1 MLIIKEIVDVCGLI
15 PEGFIKANPKGN
27 EYVFIS
33 DPNFQPI
40 NLINFLGNVVTVNSY
55 QECYY
60 YVDLGFGVN
69 TFTIYNL
76 LSIMI
81 SVILL
86 IFFIYLFKKN
96 FFKIK
101 FYVSRLNNQKF
112 LNIFIN
118 IIFLT
123 FLIFEIFIVFKYV
136 LNKSISLNPFI
147 DEYVSITSNYNF
159 LTKLDFNSGGFLGGS
174 HSKYLTSGPISAL
187 GSAIGWLISKDIYI
201 SRIFNYFWIVIL
213 NLFLLTFVA
222 KKRSI
227 SFRYTLLFSLTM
239 FLLIPWWQ
247 GALYSLGEIASM
259 IVFVN
264 AIFLYSNFRK
274 LSLGLFGISIF
285 LGKLLTALPFVGFYI
300 IVLIKESSIKKV
312 LNDITYFL
320 LPLLP
325 WFLLINLN
333 YESGNF
339 GNYLI
344 DTLNF
349 ILKDNSASGLNTS
362 FSLSF
367 DNIKNSILS
376 SEYQYWNIYEKGR
389 LVLTPIFCILLLNK
403 NKSTIDQ
410 KFGYITIPLIS
421 AIVIHY
427 LWFWII
433 SPLKW
438 MRYSQHF
445 MVVVVVTLFYLLL
458 FDVLSK
464 KFDYFFCCM
473 IIGSL
478 MDNNEK
484 NFFILIFIL
493 IIAIYTRNKNVWI
506 NTLKISLA
514 CVIVF
519 DLTHSVLRQNDVENK
534 SFKLDSCT
542 ELIMSDV
549 CRYDYLEYENNG

>member
-1 MLIIKEIVDVCGLI
+1 MLIIKEIVNVCGLI

-33 DPNFQPI
+33 DPNFQPL
-40 NLINFLGNVVTVNSY
+40 NLINFFGNVVTVNSY

-81 SVILL
+81 SIILL
-86 IFFIYLFKKN
+86 IFFIYIFKKN
-96 FFKIK
+96 IFKIK
-101 FYVSRLNNQKF
+101 IYASKLNNQKF
-112 LNIFIN
+112 LNILIN
-118 IIFLT
+118 LMFFT
-123 FLIFEIFIVFKYV
+123 FLVFEIFIVFKYV
-136 LNKSISLNPFI
+136 LNKSVSLNPFI
-147 DEYVSITSNYNF
+147 DEYVSLTSNYNF

-187 GSAIGWLISKDIYI
+187 GSAIGWLISKDFYI

-227 SFRYTLLFSLTM
+227 SFRYTILFSLTM

-247 GALYSLGEIASM
+247 GVLYGLGEIASM

-300 IVLIKESSIKKV
+300 SVLLKEGSVKKV
-312 LNDITYFL
+312 LNDIKYFL

-339 GNYLI
+339 SNYLI

-349 ILKDNSASGLNTS
+349 ILNDNSASGLNNS
-362 FSLSF
+362 FTLSF

-376 SEYQYWNIYEKGR
+376 SEYQYWNTYEKGR
-389 LVLTPIFCILLLNK
+389 LILTPIFCIFLLNK

-410 KFGYITIPLIS
+410 KFGYITVPLIS

-427 LWFWII
+427 FWFWII

-445 MVVVVVTLFYLLL
+445 MIVVVVTLFYLLL

-478 MDNNEK
+478 MDNNEN

-493 IIAIYTRNKNVWI
+493 IIGIYTKNKNVWI

>member
-118 IIFLT
+118 IMFLT

-147 DEYVSITSNYNF
+147 DEYVSLTSNYNF
-159 LTKLDFNSGGFLGGS
+159 FTKLDFNSGGFLGGS

-300 IVLIKESSIKKV
+300 IVLLKEGSVKKV
-312 LNDITYFL
+312 LNDIKYFL

-339 GNYLI
+339 SNYLI

-349 ILKDNSASGLNTS
+349 ILNDNSASGLNNS
-362 FSLSF
+362 FTLSF

-427 LWFWII
+427 LWFWIV

-445 MVVVVVTLFYLLL
+445 MVVVIVTLFYLLL

-519 DLTHSVLRQNDVENK
+519 DLSHSVLRQNDVENK